1 MSLLH
6 APVANFLHAALLP
19 EPGVTNETSLLS
31 TLVYQSRP
39 VKKFTET
46 ELKNLLDHARVRNR
60 ENLITGLLVYDH
72 GCFFQWLEG
81 PGAAVA
87 KIWKSIQADP
97 RHGEVQILGEKS
109 IARRLFS
116 DWDMRLAWA
125 EDPAHAV
132 IAASVEVSG
141 AMLDRL
147 RLNPGQNN
155 PAWDEFAALDG
166 PGKNVVMAA
175 DGASSSSAGTEMV
188 AIKTEPSYDLIGEVV
203 ASELIPRLLMAHRAN
218 ISDGFESAHG
228 PSASHT
234 SRAQIND
241 SSDVIE
247 EFTQRVLSTD
257 ATAAGDYL
265 DLLHEKGLCIESIF
279 LHVLQPVARRL
290 GDLCNQDVCHDVEVT
305 VGMWRLQSLVRDLS
319 AAFQAEAAPVAS
331 TRSVLVAT
339 QPGEPHMLGMRLDAE
354 FFWRAGWDVVCEFPA
369 TDAELESLVK
379 EQWFDVLDLSLS
391 SAFQRDHRLAAMTST
406 IQVARSASFNPNL
419 RVIVCGRVFLEHPE
433 YSLLVGADA
442 GCSTAAKVVSRAESK
457 LASLDS
463 PALTSA
469 RDAVKQVAHHV
480 ASLTFR
486 SPS

>member
-19 EPGVTNETSLLS
+19 EAGATNETSPLS

-39 VKKFTET
+39 VKNFTEI
-46 ELKNLLDHARVRNR
+46 ELKNLLDHARARNR
-60 ENLITGLLVYDH
+60 EHLITGLLVYDH

-97 RHGEVQILGEKS
+97 RHGDVQILGEKS

-116 DWDMRLAWA
+116 DWDMRLAWS
-125 EDPAHAV
+125 EDPAHAA
-132 IAASVEVSG
+132 IAASVEVPG

-147 RLNPGQNN
+147 RLNPGQDN
-155 PAWDEFAALDG
+155 PAWNEFAALDG
-166 PGKNVVMAA
+166 PGKNVATPA
-175 DGASSSSAGTEMV
+175 SATATAEGAESVTEQ
-188 AIKTEPSYDLIGEVV
+188 AEPSYDLIGEVV
-203 ASELIPRLLMAHRAN
+203 ASELIPRLLMAHRAGS
-218 ISDGFESAHG
+218 SDGFEGGRGA
-228 PSASHT
+228 SASVT
-234 SRAQIND
+234 SRPEIND

-247 EFTQRVLSTD
+247 EFTQRVLGTD
-257 ATAAGDYL
+257 AAAAGEYL
-265 DLLHEKGLCIESIF
+265 DLLHEKGLSAETIF
-279 LHVLQPVARRL
+279 LHVMQPVARRL

-369 TDAELESLVK
+369 TDDELESLVK

-391 SAFQRDHRLAAMTST
+391 NAFQRDHRLAAMTST

-442 GCSTAAKVVSRAESK
+442 GCSTAAKVVLRAESK

-463 PALTSA
+463 PALSSA
-469 RDAVKQVAHHV
+469 RDAVKQVARHV

-486 SPS
+486 APS